1 MASGEEWDSRMM
13 LDLYI
18 HDYMLKKNMHEAAEV
33 FAKEA
38 HVPRNPVVV
47 NAPGGFLNEWW
58 SIFWDVYNSRP
69 NRTEDRAESS
79 VRASMENEMPNFPRD
94 QAMNQQGAG
103 QFPVNPGF
111 NNSQAESEA
120 RMLAAHMNDNRT
132 MAPPRAVNSNLQILD
147 GPFLGYPRYCARR
160 LFRVG
165 QNAVE
170 LVSGLLLLLTAERK
184 LEVEI
189 YEFCSFIQIGKE
201 VMGLAR
207 FYVYEFLAINDGH
220 GVLSGGSIPID
231 SILHGVPSAIYP
243 RTGLP
248 DAAIQLT
255 GIVVRLQAFGNNKEM
270 NGGRAL
276 MAVSGRAAEADKPS
290 DENLE
295 AFLSSDENT
304 ADVMSNSF
312 SILQQR
318 SRSSTGNKNE
328 HG

>member
-1 MASGEEWDSRMM
+1 LVGEVKRGVLDDHGFR

-79 VRASMENEMPNFPRD
+79 ASMENEMPNFPRD

-147 GPFLGYPRYCARR
+147 GPFLGYPR
-160 LFRVG
+160 VG

-189 YEFCSFIQIGKE
+189 YDYLQPYLSQDFQQW
-201 VMGLAR
+201 LAR
-207 FYVYEFLAINDGH
+207 NDGH

-248 DAAIQLT
+248 DAEPMCHYVVALYT
-255 GIVVRLQAFGNNKEM
+255 GEK
-270 NGGRAL
+270 
-276 MAVSGRAAEADKPS
+276 AVEFPNAK
-290 DENLE
+290 NLLY
-295 AFLSSDENT
+295 A
-304 ADVMSNSF
+304 V
-312 SILQQR
+312 
-318 SRSSTGNKNE
+318 
-328 HG
+328 